1 MKNTNIKS
9 LKEGSV
15 VKGFFLCKRFNI
27 KISRL
32 GDPFIDLLLEDSTGT
47 IRAKI
52 WSFVD
57 EYKKQLKHNNP
68 YAIKGKVVSFNQA
81 LEIDVYNLTIV
92 KNSLYDK
99 YGYSKDLLIN
109 KLGVNIDFLYGHLI
123 KKINQINHNCK
134 KDILSLL
141 KENKQKI
148 LLLPSTDKKYNSSG
162 GFLSQIVSLL
172 NLNNKIYS
180 DYKYDFNIVSI
191 GLILKNI
198 GLINYYSNDFY
209 NISDKDKE
217 RGYNLLTLEIV
228 NKKFKNYN
236 DVCLLIQNLLMDNK
250 QIKNKEIEVIKYL
263 YKFDLLVSS

>member
-1 MKNTNIKS
+1 MKTYNIKS
-9 LKEGSV
+9 FKEGSV
-15 VKGFFLCKRFNI
+15 IKGFFICKRFNI

-47 IRAKI
+47 IRAKV

-57 EYKKQLKHNNP
+57 EYKKQLKHNNA

-81 LEIDVYNLTIV
+81 LEIDVYNLTLV
-92 KNSLYDK
+92 QNSLYDK
-99 YGYSKDLLIN
+99 YGYNKDLLIN
-109 KLGVNIDFLYGHLI
+109 KVGVNIDFLYSQLI
-123 KKINQINHNCK
+123 ASINKINHKCK

-148 LLLPSTDKKYNSSG
+148 LFIPSTDQKYNSSG

-172 NLNNKIYS
+172 NLNNKIS
-180 DYKYDFNIVSI
+180 NDYTYDCNIVSI
-191 GLILKNI
+191 GLVLKNI

-209 NISDKDKE
+209 DTNDEDKE
-217 RGYNLLTLEIV
+217 SGYSLLTLKIV
-228 NKKFKNYN
+228 NKKFKNHN
-236 DVCLLIQNLLMDNK
+236 DVCLLIQNLLIDNN

-263 YKFDLLVSS
+263 YKFDSLISN